1 MGTQLPKH
9 VRCFFAYAKT
19 LHPGSYSSLTGDAR
33 SDLTELVQRAIKDA
47 MTHRPRARISTIV
60 NLLIEHIQDEVDE
73 IMVRDQDDQHVAKII
88 DAAMAKFPANY
99 KLGDADDATLD
110 KVTCVVRS
118 HMEEVARDWEL
129 TACTSMR
136 KVLDDL
142 IKEAT
147 ERAEPQ
153 IETLL
158 RGAAVNE
165 DEKEDCDA

>member
-1 MGTQLPKH
+1 MGAQLPKQ

-19 LHPGSYSSLTGDAR
+19 LHPGSYSSLTDEAR
-33 SDLTELVQRAIKDA
+33 SDLTDLVQEAIKGTLA
-47 MTHRPRARISTIV
+47 HRPKARISTIV
-60 NLLIEHIQDEVDE
+60 KLLTEQIQEEVDE
-73 IMVRDQDDQHVAKII
+73 IMVRDQDGQHIARII
-88 DAAMAKFPANY
+88 DAAMATFLATCNLAN
-99 KLGDADDATLD
+99 ADEATVD
-110 KVTCVVRS
+110 KVAYVVRG
-118 HMEEVARDWEL
+118 HMEDVARDWSL

-153 IETLL
+153 IEVLL